1 MDIYSKHSSISNI
14 ISNTITDTVTDT
26 VTDNL
31 IMNIQHS
38 GINAITKNDDM
49 VEDDITSDMFTTNN
63 YKPISKEYIPW
74 LNAYKPTQFDD
85 CFINSEEKIKIEK
98 WINSLL
104 NYTYNSDG
112 ETKSKSKKKKK
123 KDVPSNCLF
132 LHGPPGIGKTTMA
145 KLLYKKYNYDVLEYN
160 ASDTRTAKIIQD
172 KLNKVGGSHNIVDFM
187 CNKKTKI
194 AVILDEIDGLSS
206 GDKGGLSEINNIIT
220 ESKEKQTPFICISNN
235 ICKKMDSLK
244 RKSIYIKIG
253 KPNDFTIKK
262 LINRVIKAESII
274 IDDIVIKK
282 LVTKSQGD
290 IRRCLMMLEYLFRN
304 KSIYKTDNTGETDN
318 ITINF
323 NTRHVQI
330 LKELNKNNDGISIID
345 NLNEQ
350 KFEDKNIT
358 ILDEIEQ
365 YSRKN
370 TDLAPYEMCEKIL
383 NSYSNLQFFL
393 NNFNYDHSMTNWY
406 LYENFIKYIEKNRI
420 GSFEK
425 KVISI
430 NNIYH
435 YFSVGDIIEK
445 KMILRQ
451 NYDLYEYIN
460 ILKTYSA
467 AFLTNH
473 ELKKCSY
480 NKMGMMNYST
490 LLNKTSLEYF
500 NSKNWG
506 LINHKL
512 RCKQNTNI
520 TTSLCDIIFK
530 RFETNDTTFIREIV
544 DEYNLSEAEFDKII
558 KSSLYYNTD
567 KHSNMLKKK
576 VSFF

>member
-1 MDIYSKHSSISNI
+1 MDIDSKHSIISDT
-14 ISNTITDTVTDT
+14 ISNTISDTITDTISDT
-26 VTDNL
+26 ISDNL
-31 IMNIQHS
+31 TMIIQ
-38 GINAITKNDDM
+38 DDG
-49 VEDDITSDMFTTNN
+49 ITSDMFTTNIN
-63 YKPISKEYIPW
+63 NNPLSKEYISW

-98 WINSLL
+98 WINALL
-104 NYTYNSDG
+104 NYTDNCDEG
-112 ETKSKSKKKKK
+112 TKSKSKKKKK
-123 KDVPSNCLF
+123 KDIPSNCLF

-145 KLLYKKYNYDVLEYN
+145 KLLFKKYNYDVLEYN

-172 KLNKVGGSHNIVDFM
+172 KLNKVGGSHNVVDFM

-206 GDKGGLSEINNIIT
+206 GDKGGLSEINNIIAD
-220 ESKEKQTPFICISNN
+220 SKGKQTPFICISNN

-244 RKSIYIKIG
+244 RKSVYIKIG
-253 KPNDFTIKK
+253 KPNDFIIKK
-262 LINRVIKAESII
+262 LIDRVISAESIT
-274 IDDIVIKK
+274 IDDIVSKK
-282 LVTKSQGD
+282 IVAKSQGD
-290 IRRCLMMLEYLFRN
+290 IRRCLMMLEFLFRN
-304 KSIYKTDNTGETDN
+304 KSIYNAGNTDNSKTA
-318 ITINF
+318 INF
-323 NTRHVQI
+323 MTRHVQI
-330 LKELNKNNDGISIID
+330 LKELNKNEDGISIID
-345 NLNEQ
+345 PLNEQ
-350 KFEDKNIT
+350 EQELEDTNIS
-358 ILDEIEQ
+358 ILDEIEN

-370 TDLAPYEMCEKIL
+370 TELAPYEMCEKIL
-383 NSYSNLQFFL
+383 NSYSNLDFFL
-393 NNFNYDHSMTNWY
+393 TNFNYDHSMTNWY

-425 KVISI
+425 KITSI
-430 NNIYH
+430 NNIYN
-435 YFSVGDIIEK
+435 YFSGGDIIEK

-460 ILKTYSA
+460 IFKTYSA
-467 AFLTNH
+467 AFWTNDK
-473 ELKKCSY
+473 LKKCSY

-530 RFETNDTTFIREIV
+530 RFDANDAKFIREII
-544 DEYNLSEAEFDKII
+544 DEYSLSEDEFDKII
-558 KSSLYYNTD
+558 KSSLYYNKD
-567 KHSNMLKKK
+567 IHSNMLKKK